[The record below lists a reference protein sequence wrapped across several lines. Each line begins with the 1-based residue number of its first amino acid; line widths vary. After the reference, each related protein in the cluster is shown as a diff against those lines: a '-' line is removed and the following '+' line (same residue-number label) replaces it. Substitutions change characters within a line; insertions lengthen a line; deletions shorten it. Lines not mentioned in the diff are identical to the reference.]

1 MCTTGGTGGLTL
13 WPVMSQSDFASE
25 TATASGNTS
34 PISEGGGTRI
44 SAAGIW
50 NQAAGVDFDNGDVW
64 WWSWCATKAV
74 LAAAIDEVETMPALP
89 EETPQCGLQT

>member
-1 MCTTGGTGGLTL
+1 
-13 WPVMSQSDFASE
+13 MSQSDFASE

-64 WWSWCATKAV
+64 
-74 LAAAIDEVETMPALP
+74 
-89 EETPQCGLQT
+89 